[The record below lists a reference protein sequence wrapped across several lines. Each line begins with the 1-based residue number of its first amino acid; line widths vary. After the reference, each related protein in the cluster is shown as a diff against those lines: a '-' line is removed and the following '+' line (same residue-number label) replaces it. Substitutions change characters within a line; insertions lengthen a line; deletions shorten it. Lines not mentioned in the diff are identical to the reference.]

1 MTYSTQSSRLIISGE
16 PKPFQYLRYW
26 MELDLNGRDDVSWI
40 TVRVHRLSCSIRS
53 DISAL
58 YMTVSSTHTDTL
70 KQCWMSTYYF

>member
-16 PKPFQYLRYW
+16 PKSGLFLFW
-26 MELDLNGRDDVSWI
+26 RDDVSWI
-40 TVRVHRLSCSIRS
+40 TVTAHRLNCSIRS

-58 YMTVSSTHTDTL
+58 YMTVSSTQTDTL